1 MTENSSGQDGLESK
15 QPRLLEETRRIL
27 RLHHY
32 SIHTERSY
40 VDWIVRFVRF
50 HRMERRE
57 DLFPGEPK
65 IEAFLSHLATA
76 WQARPSQWA
85 TARQGR
91 DQEKEVQAAG
101 RAGA

>member
-1 MTENSSGQDGLESK
+1 MTDPHASQADSRSEK
-15 QPRLLEETRRIL
+15 QPKLLEETRRIL

-57 DLFPGEPK
+57 EQFKRTEMC
-65 IEAFLSHLATA
+65 A
-76 WQARPSQWA
+76 
-85 TARQGR
+85 
-91 DQEKEVQAAG
+91 EKETLRRTMRTQVLNQYSESC
-101 RAGA
+101 